1 MVSFKKNIKDLLYM
15 PLFKLTDSEIR
26 EVARKHIE
34 SLEFWLRRTI
44 NDSLTSAYGKDYW
57 SYHNDKG
64 LFLLKQEIR
73 NKVSERVSAEP
84 DRYPRWIDA
93 TLIEHQVFIICKE
106 DLYND
111 YFRPYFETE
120 FRFGRIHLKSVF
132 DTLIKIRNKVSH
144 ANPTSIRDAEKA
156 ICYSNDLIDSIK
168 KYYSDHNM
176 NQDFN
181 VPRILSYSDSLG
193 NKVYSEEWEEGA
205 LNSIKLNVGNTKFR
219 PGDRIRMSVEIDS
232 SFALDE
238 YKIEWSIDYKIRATG
253 ELIEL
258 VFTDEDVDA
267 NFMVKARV
275 TSNKAWHKYGS
286 YDDIIRIHMSVF
298 PPLS

>member
-1 MVSFKKNIKDLLYM
+1 M
-15 PLFKLTDSEIR
+15 PFFKLTDSEIR

-34 SLEFWLRRTI
+34 SLEFWLRRII

-73 NKVSERVSAEP
+73 SKVSERVSAEP

-106 DLYND
+106 DLYSN
-111 YFRPYFETE
+111 FFKPYFETE
-120 FRFGRIHLKSVF
+120 FRFGRVYLKSVF

-181 VPRILSYSDSLG
+181 VPTILSYSDSFG
-193 NKVYSEEWEEGA
+193 NKIYAEEWA
-205 LNSIKLNVGNTKFR
+205 KNSMNINLNGKIPKLR
-219 PGDRIRMSVEIDS
+219 PGDRIRMSLEIDS
-232 SFALDE
+232 SFNPDE
-238 YKIEWSIDYKIRATG
+238 YKIEWQTNIKTRATG
-253 ELIEL
+253 ASIEFL
-258 VFTDEDVDA
+258 FLDEDVDA
-267 NFMVKARV
+267 NLILRVHVK
-275 TSNKAWHKYGS
+275 SNKSWHKHGLF
-286 YDDIIRIHMSVF
+286 DDYLSLCMTIL